1 MLVYVLSILAAITAS
16 MMSLPGGTPRAYVT
30 WALRHQ
36 IQPCRSDWHGI
47 TPTREEYAVYMSAC
61 SLLQSPSLSPSD
73 QQTILSDLP
82 IDCYPPSPS
91 GCGKAATPDSRSQSV
106 RNTLPN

>member
-1 MLVYVLSILAAITAS
+1 MAVAHREVMLVHILSVLASITVS
-16 MMSLPGGTPRAYVT
+16 MMSLPCDTPRAYVT

-47 TPTREEYAVYMSAC
+47 TPTREVYAVYMAAC
-61 SLLQSPSLSPSD
+61 SLLQSPNLSLSD
-73 QQTILSDLP
+73 RQTILNDLP

-91 GCGKAATPDSRSQSV
+91 GCGKAATPDSR
-106 RNTLPN
+106 LP